1 MGDRPHFDTDWIVGR
16 LDTSDPVH
24 RLISMATK
32 VCQVFLDA
40 SSSQSSPEGV
50 DATKLGTWIDS
61 GKLLDQELAEWS
73 QTLHNDWL
81 PLIVHSHITNE
92 PLITYQALSLSV
104 VWNFYR
110 AVRVVLQRLMLEL
123 RRIRAL
129 FLGSFADDIEV
140 LEVIHEM
147 ITDVCRSI
155 PFSLGDID
163 TLGNPTTTTPSSQG
177 GQGKPRI
184 RAFHGYSLLWPFWYI
199 LACGLANP
207 EQEQQIRDALVRVG
221 SALGIRLAL
230 RLAETVPAGQGEFG
244 SPMGFPV

>member
-1 MGDRPHFDTDWIVGR
+1 
-16 LDTSDPVH
+16 
-24 RLISMATK
+24 MATK
-32 VCQVFLDA
+32 ICQIFVDA
-40 SSSQSSPEGV
+40 SSSQSSPGGV
-50 DATKLGTWIDS
+50 DATKLATWIDS

-140 LEVIHEM
+140 LEIIHEM

-155 PFSLGDID
+155 PFSLGDIG
-163 TLGNPTTTTPSSQG
+163 TLGNPTTQG
-177 GQGKPRI
+177 GQEKPRI

-221 SALGIRLAL
+221 SALGIRLAF

>member
-1 MGDRPHFDTDWIVGR
+1 
-16 LDTSDPVH
+16 
-24 RLISMATK
+24 MATK

-81 PLIVHSHITNE
+81 PLIVHSHITYE

>member
-1 MGDRPHFDTDWIVGR
+1 
-16 LDTSDPVH
+16 
-24 RLISMATK
+24 MATK

-40 SSSQSSPEGV
+40 SSPEGV

>member
-1 MGDRPHFDTDWIVGR
+1 M
-16 LDTSDPVH
+16 
-24 RLISMATK
+24 
-32 VCQVFLDA
+32 
-40 SSSQSSPEGV
+40 
-50 DATKLGTWIDS
+50 DATKLATWIDS

-73 QTLHNDWL
+73 QTLQNDWL
-81 PLIVHSHITNE
+81 PLIVHSHTTNE

-140 LEVIHEM
+140 LEIIHEM

-163 TLGNPTTTTPSSQG
+163 TLGNPTTSASSPSSQQ

-184 RAFHGYSLLWPFWYI
+184 RAFHGYSLLWPFWYV

-207 EQEQQIRDALVRVG
+207 EQEQQIRNALVRVG
-221 SALGIRLAL
+221 SELGIRLAL
-230 RLAETVPAGQGEFG
+230 RLAETVPAGQGEEFQFG

>member
-24 RLISMATK
+24 RLISTATK
-32 VCQVFLDA
+32 VCQIFLDA

-50 DATKLGTWIDS
+50 DATKLASWIDS

-177 GQGKPRI
+177 DQGKPRI

-207 EQEQQIRDALVRVG
+207 EQEQQIRNALVRVG